1 MSNKLKGMIWLRGQ
15 ATLANKSVFLQVL
28 MPIFII
34 FLYKF
39 IFSLNGAG
47 QELGA
52 DRLATLIMNISLPF
66 SLAMSVGTPIIIIL
80 AEEREKHNLQSLR
93 LAGVTAGQYILS
105 ALIWPA
111 IIGIFYIIITPILVG
126 AKLSNQVFSYG
137 LVLLLTMLVLIFFF
151 LIVGLLCKNQVM
163 AQSLSAP
170 AMLLVAFIPMFSNMS
185 EDLFKV
191 LRYSFLG
198 LFTSYMRDW
207 SHFHLWSGSLL
218 ALVLWLLLFAGISF
232 YLMRNMK
239 VLDD

>member
-1 MSNKLKGMIWLRGQ
+1 MIWLRGQ

-34 FLYKF
+34 FLYNF

-151 LIVGLLCKNQVM
+151 LMVGLLCKNQVM

-207 SHFHLWSGSLL
+207 SHFHLWSGELL

>member
-15 ATLANKSVFLQVL
+15 VTLANKSILLQVL
-28 MPIFII
+28 MPVFFV

-47 QELGA
+47 KELGA
-52 DRLATLIMNISLPF
+52 DRLAILLMNISLPF

-111 IIGIFYIIITPILVG
+111 IIGIFYIVITPILVG
-126 AKLSNQVFSYG
+126 AKLSNHLFSYG

-151 LIVGLLCKNQVM
+151 LMVGLFCKNQVM
-163 AQSLSAP
+163 AQSLSVP
-170 AMLLVAFIPMFSNMS
+170 AMLLAAFIPMFSNMS

-191 LRYSFLG
+191 LRYSFMG
-198 LFTSYMRDW
+198 LFTIYMKDW
-207 SHFHLWSGSLL
+207 SHFHLWSGEFMALL
-218 ALVLWLLLFAGISF
+218 LWLLLFAGLSF
-232 YLMRNMK
+232 YLMSNMK
-239 VLDD
+239 ALDD

>member
-1 MSNKLKGMIWLRGQ
+1 MSSKLKGMIWLRGQ
-15 ATLANKSVFLQVL
+15 VTLANKSILLQVF
-28 MPIFII
+28 MPIFLI
-34 FLYKF
+34 FLYQF
-39 IFSLNGAG
+39 MFSLNGAG

-52 DRLATLIMNISLPF
+52 DRLATMLLNISLPF

-111 IIGIFYIIITPILVG
+111 IIGSFYIVITPLLVG
-126 AKLSNQVFSYG
+126 AKLSNHVFSYS

-151 LIVGLLCKNQVM
+151 LMVGLFCKNQVM
-163 AQSLSAP
+163 AQSLSVP
-170 AMLLVAFIPMFSNMS
+170 AMLLVAFIPMFSNMN

-198 LFTSYMRDW
+198 LFTIFMKDW
-207 SHFHLWSGSLL
+207 SNFQFWSGELF
-218 ALVLWLLLFAGISF
+218 ALVLWLLLFAGLSF
-232 YLMRNMK
+232 YLMSHMK
-239 VLDD
+239 SLDD

>member
-15 ATLANKSVFLQVL
+15 VTLANKSILLQVL
-28 MPIFII
+28 MPVFFV

-52 DRLATLIMNISLPF
+52 DRLAVLIMNISLPF

-111 IIGIFYIIITPILVG
+111 IIGVFYIIIIPILVG
-126 AKLSNQVFSYG
+126 AKLSNHLFSYG
-137 LVLLLTMLVLIFFF
+137 LVLLLTLLVLIFFF
-151 LIVGLLCKNQVM
+151 LMVGLLCKNQVM

-170 AMLLVAFIPMFSNMS
+170 AMLLVAFIPMFSNMN
-185 EDLFKV
+185 EDLSKV
-191 LRYSFLG
+191 LRYSFMG
-198 LFTSYMRDW
+198 LFTIYMKDW
-207 SHFHLWSGSLL
+207 SHFHLWSGELL

>member
-15 ATLANKSVFLQVL
+15 VTLANKSILLQVL
-28 MPIFII
+28 MPVFFV

-47 QELGA
+47 QELRA
-52 DRLATLIMNISLPF
+52 DRLATLLMNISLPF

-111 IIGIFYIIITPILVG
+111 IIGIFYIVVTPILIG

-137 LVLLLTMLVLIFFF
+137 LVLLLTLLVLIFFF
-151 LIVGLLCKNQVM
+151 LMVGLFCKNQVM
-163 AQSLSAP
+163 AQSLSVP
-170 AMLLVAFIPMFSNMS
+170 AMLLVAFIPMFSNMN

-191 LRYSFLG
+191 LRYSFMG
-198 LFTSYMRDW
+198 LFTIYMKDW
-207 SHFHLWSGSLL
+207 SHFHLWSGEFMALL
-218 ALVLWLLLFAGISF
+218 LWLLLFAGLSF
-232 YLMRNMK
+232 YLMSNMK
-239 VLDD
+239 ALDD

>member
-28 MPIFII
+28 MPVFFV

-52 DRLATLIMNISLPF
+52 DRLATLLMNISLPF

-111 IIGIFYIIITPILVG
+111 IIGVFYIVITPILAG

-137 LVLLLTMLVLIFFF
+137 LVLLLTLLVLIFFF
-151 LIVGLLCKNQVM
+151 LMVGLFCKNQVM
-163 AQSLSAP
+163 AQSLSVP
-170 AMLLVAFIPMFSNMS
+170 AMLLVIFIPMFSNMN

-198 LFTSYMRDW
+198 LFTIFMKDW
-207 SHFHLWSGSLL
+207 SNFQFWSGELL
-218 ALVLWLLLFAGISF
+218 ALVLWLLLFAGLSF
-232 YLMRNMK
+232 YLMSHMK
-239 VLDD
+239 SLDD

>member
-15 ATLANKSVFLQVL
+15 VTLANKSILLQVL
-28 MPIFII
+28 MPVFFV

-52 DRLATLIMNISLPF
+52 DRLATLLMNISLPF

-111 IIGIFYIIITPILVG
+111 IIGIFYIVVTPILIG

-137 LVLLLTMLVLIFFF
+137 LVLLLTLLVLIFFF
-151 LIVGLLCKNQVM
+151 LMVGLFCKNQVM
-163 AQSLSAP
+163 AQSLSVP
-170 AMLLVAFIPMFSNMS
+170 AMLLVAFIPMFSNMN

-198 LFTSYMRDW
+198 LFTIFMKDW
-207 SHFHLWSGSLL
+207 SNFQFWSGELL
-218 ALVLWLLLFAGISF
+218 ALVLWLLLFAGLSF
-232 YLMRNMK
+232 YLMSHMK
-239 VLDD
+239 SLDD

>member
-15 ATLANKSVFLQVL
+15 VTLANKSILLQVL
-28 MPIFII
+28 MPVFFV

-47 QELGA
+47 KELGA
-52 DRLATLIMNISLPF
+52 DRLAILLMNISLPF

-111 IIGIFYIIITPILVG
+111 IIGIFYIVVTPILIG

-137 LVLLLTMLVLIFFF
+137 LVLLLTLLVLIFFF
-151 LIVGLLCKNQVM
+151 LMVGLFCKNQVM
-163 AQSLSAP
+163 AQSLSVP
-170 AMLLVAFIPMFSNMS
+170 AMLLVAFIPMFSNMN

-198 LFTSYMRDW
+198 LFTIFMKDW
-207 SHFHLWSGSLL
+207 SNFQFWSGELL

>member
-15 ATLANKSVFLQVL
+15 ETLANKSILLQVL
-28 MPIFII
+28 MPVFFV

-47 QELGA
+47 KELGA
-52 DRLATLIMNISLPF
+52 DRLAILLMNISLPF

-111 IIGIFYIIITPILVG
+111 IIGIFYIVVTPILIG

-137 LVLLLTMLVLIFFF
+137 LVLLLTLLVLIFFF
-151 LIVGLLCKNQVM
+151 LMVGLFCKNQVM
-163 AQSLSAP
+163 AQSLSVP
-170 AMLLVAFIPMFSNMS
+170 AMLLVAFIPMFSNMN

-198 LFTSYMRDW
+198 LFTIFMKDW
-207 SHFHLWSGSLL
+207 SNFQFWSGELL
-218 ALVLWLLLFAGISF
+218 ALVLWLLLFAGLSF
-232 YLMRNMK
+232 YLMSRMK
-239 VLDD
+239 SLDD

>member
-15 ATLANKSVFLQVL
+15 VTLANKSILLQVL
-28 MPIFII
+28 MPVFFV

-105 ALIWPA
+105 ALIWPT
-111 IIGIFYIIITPILVG
+111 IIGIFYIIITPILIG
-126 AKLSNQVFSYG
+126 AKISNQVFSYG
-137 LVLLLTMLVLIFFF
+137 LVLLLTLLVLIFFF
-151 LIVGLLCKNQVM
+151 LMVGLFCKNQVM
-163 AQSLSAP
+163 AQSLSVP
-170 AMLLVAFIPMFSNMS
+170 AMLLVAFIPMFSNMN

-191 LRYSFLG
+191 LRYSFMG
-198 LFTSYMRDW
+198 LFTIYMKDW
-207 SHFHLWSGSLL
+207 SHFHLWSGEFM
-218 ALVLWLLLFAGISF
+218 ALVLWILLFAGLSF
-232 YLMRNMK
+232 YLMSHMK
-239 VLDD
+239 SLDD

>member
-15 ATLANKSVFLQVL
+15 ATLANKSILLQVL

-47 QELGA
+47 KELGA
-52 DRLATLIMNISLPF
+52 DRLAVLIMNISLPF

-111 IIGIFYIIITPILVG
+111 IIGIFYIVITPILVG

-151 LIVGLLCKNQVM
+151 LMVGLLCKNQVM

-185 EDLFKV
+185 EELFKV
-191 LRYSFLG
+191 LRYSFMG
-198 LFTSYMRDW
+198 LFTIFMKDW
-207 SHFHLWSGSLL
+207 SHFHLWSGELL
-218 ALVLWLLLFAGISF
+218 ALVLWLLLFAGLSF
-232 YLMRNMK
+232 YLMSHMK
-239 VLDD
+239 SLDD

>member
-15 ATLANKSVFLQVL
+15 VTLANKSILLQVF
-28 MPIFII
+28 MPIFLI

-52 DRLATLIMNISLPF
+52 DRLATLLMNISLPF

-137 LVLLLTMLVLIFFF
+137 LVLLLTLLVLIFFF
-151 LIVGLLCKNQVM
+151 LMVGLFCKNQVM
-163 AQSLSAP
+163 AQSLSVP
-170 AMLLVAFIPMFSNMS
+170 AMLLVAFIPMFSNMN

-198 LFTSYMRDW
+198 LFTIFMKDW
-207 SHFHLWSGSLL
+207 CNFQFWSGELL
-218 ALVLWLLLFAGISF
+218 ALVLWLLLFAGLSF
-232 YLMRNMK
+232 YLMSHMK
-239 VLDD
+239 SLDD

>member
-15 ATLANKSVFLQVL
+15 ATLANKSILLQVL

-47 QELGA
+47 KELGA
-52 DRLATLIMNISLPF
+52 DRLATLLMNISLPF

-80 AEEREKHNLQSLR
+80 AEEREKHTLQSLR

-111 IIGIFYIIITPILVG
+111 IIGIFYIVVTPILIG

-137 LVLLLTMLVLIFFF
+137 LVLLLTLLVLIFFF
-151 LIVGLLCKNQVM
+151 LMVGLFCKNQVM
-163 AQSLSAP
+163 AQSLSVP
-170 AMLLVAFIPMFSNMS
+170 AMLLVAFIPMFSNMN

-198 LFTSYMRDW
+198 LFTIFMKDW
-207 SHFHLWSGSLL
+207 SNFQFWSGELL
-218 ALVLWLLLFAGISF
+218 ALVLWLLLFAGLSF
-232 YLMRNMK
+232 YLMSHMK
-239 VLDD
+239 SLDD

>member
-15 ATLANKSVFLQVL
+15 ATLANKSILLQVL

-47 QELGA
+47 KELGA
-52 DRLATLIMNISLPF
+52 DRLAVLIMNISLPF

-111 IIGIFYIIITPILVG
+111 IIGIFYIVITPILVG

-151 LIVGLLCKNQVM
+151 LMVGLLCKNQVM

-185 EDLFKV
+185 EELFKV
-191 LRYSFLG
+191 LRYSFMG
-198 LFTSYMRDW
+198 LFTIFMKDW
-207 SHFHLWSGSLL
+207 SHFHLWSGEFL
-218 ALVLWLLLFAGISF
+218 ALLVWLLLFAGISF
-232 YLMRNMK
+232 YLMRHLQI
-239 VLDD
+239 LDD

>member
-15 ATLANKSVFLQVL
+15 VTLANKSILLQVRMPVFFVFL
-28 MPIFII
+28 
-34 FLYKF
+34 YRF

-52 DRLATLIMNISLPF
+52 DRLATLLMNISLPF

-111 IIGIFYIIITPILVG
+111 IIGIFYIVVTPILIG

-137 LVLLLTMLVLIFFF
+137 LVLLLTLLVLIFFF
-151 LIVGLLCKNQVM
+151 LMVGLFCKNQVM
-163 AQSLSAP
+163 AQSLSVP
-170 AMLLVAFIPMFSNMS
+170 AMLLVAFIPMFSNMN

-198 LFTSYMRDW
+198 LFTIFMKDW
-207 SHFHLWSGSLL
+207 SNFQFWSGELL
-218 ALVLWLLLFAGISF
+218 ALVLWLLLFAGLSF
-232 YLMRNMK
+232 YLMSHMK
-239 VLDD
+239 SLDD

>member
-28 MPIFII
+28 MPVFFV

-52 DRLATLIMNISLPF
+52 DRLATLLMNISLPF

-111 IIGIFYIIITPILVG
+111 IIGIFYIVVTPILIG

-137 LVLLLTMLVLIFFF
+137 LVLLLTLLVLIFFF
-151 LIVGLLCKNQVM
+151 LMVGLFCKNQVM
-163 AQSLSAP
+163 AQSLSVP
-170 AMLLVAFIPMFSNMS
+170 AMLLVAFIPMFSNMN

-198 LFTSYMRDW
+198 LFTIFMRDW
-207 SHFHLWSGSLL
+207 SNFQFWSGELL
-218 ALVLWLLLFAGISF
+218 ALVLWLLLFAGLSF
-232 YLMRNMK
+232 YLMSHMK
-239 VLDD
+239 SLDD

>member
-1 MSNKLKGMIWLRGQ
+1 MSSKLKGMIWLRGQ
-15 ATLANKSVFLQVL
+15 VMLANKSILLQVF
-28 MPIFII
+28 MPIFLI

-47 QELGA
+47 KEIGA
-52 DRLATLIMNISLPF
+52 DKLAIMLLTISLPF

-111 IIGIFYIIITPILVG
+111 IIGIFYIVITPILVG
-126 AKLSNQVFSYG
+126 AKLFNHLFSYS

-151 LIVGLLCKNQVM
+151 LMVGLFCKNQVM

-170 AMLLVAFIPMFSNMS
+170 AMLLVVFIPMFSNMN
-185 EDLFKV
+185 EDLFKI

-198 LFTSYMRDW
+198 LFTIFMKDW
-207 SHFHLWSGSLL
+207 SNFQFWSGELL

>member
-15 ATLANKSVFLQVL
+15 VTLANKSILLQVL
-28 MPIFII
+28 MPVFFV

-52 DRLATLIMNISLPF
+52 DRLATLLMNISLPF

-111 IIGIFYIIITPILVG
+111 IIGIFYIIITPILAG

-137 LVLLLTMLVLIFFF
+137 LVLLLTLLVLIFFF
-151 LIVGLLCKNQVM
+151 LMVGLFCKNQVM
-163 AQSLSAP
+163 AQSLSVP
-170 AMLLVAFIPMFSNMS
+170 AMLLVIFIPMFSNMN

-198 LFTSYMRDW
+198 LFTIFMKDW
-207 SHFHLWSGSLL
+207 SNFRLWSGELL
-218 ALVLWLLLFAGISF
+218 ALVLWLLLFAGLSF
-232 YLMRNMK
+232 YLMSHMK
-239 VLDD
+239 SLDD

>member
-15 ATLANKSVFLQVL
+15 VTLANKSILLQVF
-28 MPIFII
+28 MPIFLI

-47 QELGA
+47 KEIGA
-52 DRLATLIMNISLPF
+52 DKLAIMLLTISLPF

-80 AEEREKHNLQSLR
+80 AEEREKRNLQSLR

-111 IIGIFYIIITPILVG
+111 IIGIFYIIITPILAG

-137 LVLLLTMLVLIFFF
+137 LVLLLTLLVLIFFF
-151 LIVGLLCKNQVM
+151 LMVGLFCKNQVM
-163 AQSLSAP
+163 AQSLSVP
-170 AMLLVAFIPMFSNMS
+170 AMLLVAFIPMFSNMN

-191 LRYSFLG
+191 LRYSFMG
-198 LFTSYMRDW
+198 LFTTYMKDW
-207 SHFHLWSGSLL
+207 SNFQIWSGELL
-218 ALVLWLLLFAGISF
+218 ALVLWLLLFAGLSF
-232 YLMRNMK
+232 YLMSHMK
-239 VLDD
+239 SLDD

>member
-15 ATLANKSVFLQVL
+15 ETLANKSILLQVL

-47 QELGA
+47 KELGA
-52 DRLATLIMNISLPF
+52 DRLAILLMNISLPF

-111 IIGIFYIIITPILVG
+111 IIGIFYIVVTPILIG

-137 LVLLLTMLVLIFFF
+137 LVLLLTLLVLIFFF
-151 LIVGLLCKNQVM
+151 LMVGLFCKNQVM
-163 AQSLSAP
+163 AQSLSVP
-170 AMLLVAFIPMFSNMS
+170 AMLLVAFIPMFSNMN

-198 LFTSYMRDW
+198 LFTIFMKDW
-207 SHFHLWSGSLL
+207 SNFQFWSGELL
-218 ALVLWLLLFAGISF
+218 ALVLWLLLFAGLSF
-232 YLMRNMK
+232 YLMSHMK
-239 VLDD
+239 SLDD

>member
-15 ATLANKSVFLQVL
+15 VTLANKSILLQVL
-28 MPIFII
+28 MPVFFV

-52 DRLATLIMNISLPF
+52 DRLATLLMNISLPF

-105 ALIWPA
+105 ALIWPT
-111 IIGIFYIIITPILVG
+111 IIGIFYIIITPILIG

-137 LVLLLTMLVLIFFF
+137 LVLLLTLLVLIFFF
-151 LIVGLLCKNQVM
+151 LMVGLFCKNQVM
-163 AQSLSAP
+163 AQSLSVP
-170 AMLLVAFIPMFSNMS
+170 AMLLVAFIPMFSNMN

-198 LFTSYMRDW
+198 LFTIFMKDW
-207 SHFHLWSGSLL
+207 SNFQFWSGELL
-218 ALVLWLLLFAGISF
+218 ALVLWLLLFAGLSF
-232 YLMRNMK
+232 YLMSHMK
-239 VLDD
+239 SLDD

>member
-15 ATLANKSVFLQVL
+15 ATLANKSILLQVL

-47 QELGA
+47 KELGA
-52 DRLATLIMNISLPF
+52 DRLAVLIMNISLPF

-111 IIGIFYIIITPILVG
+111 IIGIFYIIITPILIG

-137 LVLLLTMLVLIFFF
+137 LVLLLTLLVLIFFF
-151 LIVGLLCKNQVM
+151 LMVGLLCKNQVM

-185 EDLFKV
+185 EELFKV
-191 LRYSFLG
+191 LRYSFMG
-198 LFTSYMRDW
+198 LFTIFMKDW
-207 SHFHLWSGSLL
+207 SHFHLWSGEFL
-218 ALVLWLLLFAGISF
+218 ALLVWLLLFAGISF
-232 YLMRNMK
+232 YLMRRLQI
-239 VLDD
+239 LDD

>member
-15 ATLANKSVFLQVL
+15 ATLANKSILLQVL
-28 MPIFII
+28 MPVFFV

-52 DRLATLIMNISLPF
+52 GRLAILLMNISLPF

-137 LVLLLTMLVLIFFF
+137 LVLLLTLLVLIFFF
-151 LIVGLLCKNQVM
+151 LMVGLFCKNQVM
-163 AQSLSAP
+163 AQSLSVP
-170 AMLLVAFIPMFSNMS
+170 AMLLVAFIPMFSNMN

-198 LFTSYMRDW
+198 LFTIFMKDW
-207 SHFHLWSGSLL
+207 SNFQFWSGELL
-218 ALVLWLLLFAGISF
+218 ALVLWLLLFAGLSF
-232 YLMRNMK
+232 YLMSHMK
-239 VLDD
+239 SLDD

>member
-15 ATLANKSVFLQVL
+15 VTLANKSILLQVL
-28 MPIFII
+28 MPVFFV

-52 DRLATLIMNISLPF
+52 DRLATLLMNISLPF

-111 IIGIFYIIITPILVG
+111 IIGVFYIVITPILAG

-137 LVLLLTMLVLIFFF
+137 LVLLLTLLVLIFFF
-151 LIVGLLCKNQVM
+151 LMVGLFCKNQVM
-163 AQSLSAP
+163 AQSLSVP
-170 AMLLVAFIPMFSNMS
+170 AMLLVIFIPMFSNMN

-198 LFTSYMRDW
+198 LFTIFMKDW
-207 SHFHLWSGSLL
+207 SNFQFWSGELL
-218 ALVLWLLLFAGISF
+218 ALVLWLLLFAGLSF
-232 YLMRNMK
+232 YLMSHMK
-239 VLDD
+239 SLDD

>member
-15 ATLANKSVFLQVL
+15 ETLANKSILLQVL
-28 MPIFII
+28 MPVFFV

-47 QELGA
+47 KELGA
-52 DRLATLIMNISLPF
+52 DRLAILLMNISLPF

-111 IIGIFYIIITPILVG
+111 IIGIFYIVVTPILIG

-137 LVLLLTMLVLIFFF
+137 LVLLLTLLVLIFFF
-151 LIVGLLCKNQVM
+151 LMVGLFCKNQVM
-163 AQSLSAP
+163 AQSLSVP

-198 LFTSYMRDW
+198 LFTIFMKDW
-207 SHFHLWSGSLL
+207 SNFQFWSGELL
-218 ALVLWLLLFAGISF
+218 ALVLWLLLFAGLSF
-232 YLMRNMK
+232 YLMSHMK
-239 VLDD
+239 SLDD

>member
-15 ATLANKSVFLQVL
+15 ATLANKSILLQVL
-28 MPIFII
+28 MPVFFV

-52 DRLATLIMNISLPF
+52 DRLATLLMNISLPF

-111 IIGIFYIIITPILVG
+111 IIGIFYIVITPLLVG

-137 LVLLLTMLVLIFFF
+137 LVLLLTLLVLIFFF
-151 LIVGLLCKNQVM
+151 LMVGLFCKNQVM
-163 AQSLSAP
+163 AQSLSVP
-170 AMLLVAFIPMFSNMS
+170 AMLSVAFIPMFSNMS

-191 LRYSFLG
+191 LRYSFMG

-207 SHFHLWSGSLL
+207 SHFHLWSGEFL
-218 ALVLWLLLFAGISF
+218 ALLVWLLLFAGISF
-232 YLMRNMK
+232 YLMRRLQI
-239 VLDD
+239 LDD

>member
-15 ATLANKSVFLQVL
+15 VTLANKSILLQVL
-28 MPIFII
+28 MPVFFV

-52 DRLATLIMNISLPF
+52 DRLAILLMNISLPF

-111 IIGIFYIIITPILVG
+111 IIGIFYIIITPILAG

-137 LVLLLTMLVLIFFF
+137 LVLLLTLLVLIFFF
-151 LIVGLLCKNQVM
+151 LMVGLFCKNQVM
-163 AQSLSAP
+163 AQSLSVP
-170 AMLLVAFIPMFSNMS
+170 AMLLVAFIPMFSNMN

-191 LRYSFLG
+191 LRYSFMG
-198 LFTSYMRDW
+198 LFTTYMKDW
-207 SHFHLWSGSLL
+207 SNFQIWSGELL
-218 ALVLWLLLFAGISF
+218 ALVLWLLLFAGLSF
-232 YLMRNMK
+232 YLMSHMK
-239 VLDD
+239 SLDD

>member
-15 ATLANKSVFLQVL
+15 ATLANKSILLQVL

-47 QELGA
+47 KELGA
-52 DRLATLIMNISLPF
+52 DRLAVLIMNISLPF

-93 LAGVTAGQYILS
+93 LAGVTASQYILS

-111 IIGIFYIIITPILVG
+111 IIGIFYIVITPILVG

-151 LIVGLLCKNQVM
+151 LMVGLLCKNQVM

-185 EDLFKV
+185 EELFKV
-191 LRYSFLG
+191 LRYSFMG
-198 LFTSYMRDW
+198 LFTIFMKDW
-207 SHFHLWSGSLL
+207 SHFHLWSGEFL
-218 ALVLWLLLFAGISF
+218 ALLVWLLLFAGISF
-232 YLMRNMK
+232 YLMRH
-239 VLDD
+239 LQILED

>member
-15 ATLANKSVFLQVL
+15 ATLANKSILLQVL
-28 MPIFII
+28 MPVFFV

-52 DRLATLIMNISLPF
+52 DRLATLLMNISLPF

-105 ALIWPA
+105 ALIWPT
-111 IIGIFYIIITPILVG
+111 IIGIFYIIITPILAG

-137 LVLLLTMLVLIFFF
+137 LVLLLTLLVLIFFF
-151 LIVGLLCKNQVM
+151 LMVGLFCKNQVM
-163 AQSLSAP
+163 AQSLSVP
-170 AMLLVAFIPMFSNMS
+170 AMLLVIFIPMFSNMN

-198 LFTSYMRDW
+198 LFTIFMKDW
-207 SHFHLWSGSLL
+207 SNFQFWSGELL
-218 ALVLWLLLFAGISF
+218 ALVLWLLLFAGLSF
-232 YLMRNMK
+232 YLMSHMK
-239 VLDD
+239 SLDD

>member
-1 MSNKLKGMIWLRGQ
+1 MIWLRGQ
-15 ATLANKSVFLQVL
+15 VTLANKSILLQVL
-28 MPIFII
+28 MPVFFI

-52 DRLATLIMNISLPF
+52 DRLAILLMNISLPF

-111 IIGIFYIIITPILVG
+111 IIGIFYIVVTPILIG

-137 LVLLLTMLVLIFFF
+137 LVLLLTLLVLIFFF
-151 LIVGLLCKNQVM
+151 LMVGLFCKNQVM
-163 AQSLSAP
+163 AQSLSVP
-170 AMLLVAFIPMFSNMS
+170 AMLSVAFIPMFSNMN

-191 LRYSFLG
+191 LRYSFMG
-198 LFTSYMRDW
+198 LFTTYMKDW
-207 SHFHLWSGSLL
+207 SNFQIWSGELL
-218 ALVLWLLLFAGISF
+218 ALVLWLLLFAGLSF
-232 YLMRNMK
+232 YLMSHMK
-239 VLDD
+239 SLDD

>member
-15 ATLANKSVFLQVL
+15 VTLANKSILLQVL
-28 MPIFII
+28 MPVFFV

-47 QELGA
+47 QELRA
-52 DRLATLIMNISLPF
+52 DRLATLLMNISLPF

-111 IIGIFYIIITPILVG
+111 IIGIFYIIITPILAG

-137 LVLLLTMLVLIFFF
+137 LVLLLTLLVLIFFF
-151 LIVGLLCKNQVM
+151 LMVGLFCKNQVM
-163 AQSLSAP
+163 AQSLSVP
-170 AMLLVAFIPMFSNMS
+170 AMLLVAFIPMFSNMN

-191 LRYSFLG
+191 LRYSFMG
-198 LFTSYMRDW
+198 LFTIYMKDW
-207 SHFHLWSGSLL
+207 SHFHLWSGEFMALL
-218 ALVLWLLLFAGISF
+218 LWLLLFAGLSF
-232 YLMRNMK
+232 YLMSNMK
-239 VLDD
+239 ALDD

>member
-1 MSNKLKGMIWLRGQ
+1 M
-15 ATLANKSVFLQVL
+15 
-28 MPIFII
+28 
-34 FLYKF
+34 
-39 IFSLNGAG
+39 
-47 QELGA
+47 
-52 DRLATLIMNISLPF
+52 PF

-137 LVLLLTMLVLIFFF
+137 LVLLLTLLVLIFFF
-151 LIVGLLCKNQVM
+151 LMVGLFCKNQVM
-163 AQSLSAP
+163 AQSLSVP
-170 AMLLVAFIPMFSNMS
+170 AMLLVAFIPMFSNMN

-198 LFTSYMRDW
+198 LFTIFMKDW
-207 SHFHLWSGSLL
+207 SNFQFWSGELL
-218 ALVLWLLLFAGISF
+218 ALVLWLLLFAGLSF
-232 YLMRNMK
+232 YLMSHMK
-239 VLDD
+239 SLDD

>member
-15 ATLANKSVFLQVL
+15 ETLANKSILLQVL
-28 MPIFII
+28 MPVFFV

-52 DRLATLIMNISLPF
+52 DRLATLLMNISLPF

-105 ALIWPA
+105 ALIWPT
-111 IIGIFYIIITPILVG
+111 IIGIFYIIITPILIG

-137 LVLLLTMLVLIFFF
+137 LVLLLTLLVLIFFF
-151 LIVGLLCKNQVM
+151 LMVGLFCKNQVM
-163 AQSLSAP
+163 AQSLSVP
-170 AMLLVAFIPMFSNMS
+170 AMLLVAFIPMFSNMN

-198 LFTSYMRDW
+198 LFTIFMKDW
-207 SHFHLWSGSLL
+207 SNFQFWSGELL
-218 ALVLWLLLFAGISF
+218 ALVLWLLLFAGLSF
-232 YLMRNMK
+232 YLMSHMK
-239 VLDD
+239 SLDD

>member
-15 ATLANKSVFLQVL
+15 VTLANKSILLQVL
-28 MPIFII
+28 MPVFFV

-52 DRLATLIMNISLPF
+52 DRLAILLMNISLPF

-111 IIGIFYIIITPILVG
+111 IIGIFYIVVTPILIG

-137 LVLLLTMLVLIFFF
+137 LVLLLTLLVLIFFF
-151 LIVGLLCKNQVM
+151 LMVGLFCKNQVM
-163 AQSLSAP
+163 AQSLSVP
-170 AMLLVAFIPMFSNMS
+170 AMLLVAFIPMFSNMN

-198 LFTSYMRDW
+198 LFTIFMKDW
-207 SHFHLWSGSLL
+207 SHFHLWSGEFL
-218 ALVLWLLLFAGISF
+218 ALLVWLLLFAGLSF
-232 YLMRNMK
+232 YLMRRLQI
-239 VLDD
+239 LDD

>member
-15 ATLANKSVFLQVL
+15 VTLANKSILLQVL
-28 MPIFII
+28 MPVFFV

-52 DRLATLIMNISLPF
+52 DRLATLLMNISLPF

-93 LAGVTAGQYILS
+93 LVGVTAGQYILS

-111 IIGIFYIIITPILVG
+111 IIGIFYIVVTPILIG

-137 LVLLLTMLVLIFFF
+137 LVLLLTLLVLIFFF
-151 LIVGLLCKNQVM
+151 LMVGLFCKNQVM
-163 AQSLSAP
+163 AQSLSVP
-170 AMLLVAFIPMFSNMS
+170 AMLLVAFIPMFSNMN

-198 LFTSYMRDW
+198 LFTLFMKDW
-207 SHFHLWSGSLL
+207 SNFQFWSGELF
-218 ALVLWLLLFAGISF
+218 ALVLWLLLFAGLSF
-232 YLMRNMK
+232 YLMSHMK
-239 VLDD
+239 SLDD

>member
-15 ATLANKSVFLQVL
+15 ETLANKSILLQVL
-28 MPIFII
+28 MPVFFV

-47 QELGA
+47 KELGA
-52 DRLATLIMNISLPF
+52 DRLAILLMNISLPF

-111 IIGIFYIIITPILVG
+111 IIGIFYIVVTPILIG

-137 LVLLLTMLVLIFFF
+137 LVLLLTLLVLIFFF
-151 LIVGLLCKNQVM
+151 LMVGLFCKNQVI
-163 AQSLSAP
+163 AQSLSVP
-170 AMLLVAFIPMFSNMS
+170 AMLLVAFIPMFSNMN

-198 LFTSYMRDW
+198 LFTIFMKDW
-207 SHFHLWSGSLL
+207 SNFQFWSGELL
-218 ALVLWLLLFAGISF
+218 ALVLWLLLFAGLSF
-232 YLMRNMK
+232 YLMSHMK
-239 VLDD
+239 SLDD

>member
-15 ATLANKSVFLQVL
+15 ETLANKSILLQVL
-28 MPIFII
+28 MPVFFV

-52 DRLATLIMNISLPF
+52 DRLATLLMNISLPF

-105 ALIWPA
+105 ALIWPT
-111 IIGIFYIIITPILVG
+111 IIGIFYIIITPILIG

-137 LVLLLTMLVLIFFF
+137 LVLLLTLLVLIFFF
-151 LIVGLLCKNQVM
+151 LMVGLFCKNQVM
-163 AQSLSAP
+163 AQSLSVP
-170 AMLLVAFIPMFSNMS
+170 AMLLVAFIPMFSNMN

-191 LRYSFLG
+191 LRYSFMG
-198 LFTSYMRDW
+198 LFTIYMKDW
-207 SHFHLWSGSLL
+207 SHFHLWSGEFL
-218 ALVLWLLLFAGISF
+218 ALLVWLLLFAGISF
-232 YLMRNMK
+232 YLMRRLQI
-239 VLDD
+239 LDD

>member
-15 ATLANKSVFLQVL
+15 VTLANKSILLQVL

-47 QELGA
+47 KELGA
-52 DRLATLIMNISLPF
+52 DRLAILLMNISLPF

-111 IIGIFYIIITPILVG
+111 IIGIFYIVVTPILIG

-137 LVLLLTMLVLIFFF
+137 LVLLLTLLVLIFFF
-151 LIVGLLCKNQVM
+151 LMVGLFCKNQVM
-163 AQSLSAP
+163 AQSLSVP
-170 AMLLVAFIPMFSNMS
+170 AMLLVIFIPMFSNMN

-198 LFTSYMRDW
+198 LFTIFMKDW
-207 SHFHLWSGSLL
+207 SNFQFWSGELL
-218 ALVLWLLLFAGISF
+218 ALVLWLLLFAGLSF

>member
-15 ATLANKSVFLQVL
+15 VTLANKSILLQVL
-28 MPIFII
+28 MPVFFV

-47 QELGA
+47 KELGA
-52 DRLATLIMNISLPF
+52 DRLAILLMNISLPF

-105 ALIWPA
+105 ALIWPT
-111 IIGIFYIIITPILVG
+111 IIGIFYIIITPILIG

-137 LVLLLTMLVLIFFF
+137 LVLLLTLLVLIFFF
-151 LIVGLLCKNQVM
+151 LMVGLFCKNQVM
-163 AQSLSAP
+163 AQSLSVP
-170 AMLLVAFIPMFSNMS
+170 AMLLVAFIPMFSNMN

-191 LRYSFLG
+191 LRYSFMG
-198 LFTSYMRDW
+198 LFTIYMKDW
-207 SHFHLWSGSLL
+207 SHFHLWSGEFM
-218 ALVLWLLLFAGISF
+218 ALVLWLLLFAGLSF
-232 YLMRNMK
+232 YLMSHMK
-239 VLDD
+239 SLDD